1 MDHSDPQARPSQRNG
16 SIKSSPLAKRSKA
29 CVSCRARKVKC
40 DADVVGLPCSSCTS
54 RQCPETCV
62 LSLRKPRRRYL
73 KSRPTVSI
81 ARSRTYMRCRK
92 LDLATAKEKSGRSS
106 VSLTCE
112 PVPQPRTIEPASATS
127 VVSSYQS
134 RDHLSDS
141 RSRRTRRS
149 RSDIPYLNMIQDAVN
164 SAASGEQ
171 LGMNGRSP
179 SIPREEEHNDLD
191 SWFGNKPPG
200 LDDVDYDYLVKKRV
214 FELPA
219 QPHLDTLI
227 RTYFEY
233 LWPFAPIICRADFIQ
248 RYRAG
253 NCSLFLLYAI
263 LATTVPFAP
272 EDAISGL
279 GFQDRS
285 TAQTSFFTKSRLLY
299 DFHCERDL
307 LAMLQGSIVLSIII
321 LDYPTDKDFQ
331 HWFYN
336 SIRLFVKLDVPEICS
351 RQEDS
356 CKAQKLYRRIWWV
369 LYDRDVF
376 HSFVNTRNLRLLEIL
391 PYIKPVNKSDW
402 EEEDTSERHDLLEPI
417 SDRQKTSLVAHCE
430 LAQIFSTHPLN
441 TTSDI
446 AGQDPLTFM
455 LPLEEWRMSL
465 AERMGIRNQSYDGE
479 AYYPEVMA
487 RSYLFECILCRH
499 FRRRQEVKWGDW
511 AKQRLRSAIFELDAI
526 VGRVLASG
534 TIKKFPMGFRILQ
547 EGHDLPGMLI
557 ISSVATVPALL
568 ALHIEMALDLSETE
582 LARSMA
588 RVSINQTMLA
598 LGQMQHVP
606 AIKRG
611 LPAFES
617 VLAKKDLYQAT
628 GRSHAEK
635 ASPRIPVAGQHAPDD
650 GNHPSSVPQP
660 GVSSADPSLADY
672 PSFPEDFLGYDFLD
686 RWQLEQWEFIH
697 I

>member
-1 MDHSDPQARPSQRNG
+1 
-16 SIKSSPLAKRSKA
+16 
-29 CVSCRARKVKC
+29 
-40 DADVVGLPCSSCTS
+40 
-54 RQCPETCV
+54 
-62 LSLRKPRRRYL
+62 
-73 KSRPTVSI
+73 
-81 ARSRTYMRCRK
+81 
-92 LDLATAKEKSGRSS
+92 
-106 VSLTCE
+106 
-112 PVPQPRTIEPASATS
+112 
-127 VVSSYQS
+127 
-134 RDHLSDS
+134 
-141 RSRRTRRS
+141 
-149 RSDIPYLNMIQDAVN
+149 MIQDAVN

-171 LGMNGRSP
+171 LGMDGRSP
-179 SIPREEEHNDLD
+179 SISREEEHNGID

-200 LDDVDYDYLVKKRV
+200 LDEVDYEYLVKKRV

-219 QPHLDTLI
+219 QPHLDTLV
-227 RTYFEY
+227 RTYFEH
-233 LWPFAPIICRADFIQ
+233 LWPFAPIICRTDFIQ
-248 RYRAG
+248 RYRA
-253 NCSLFLLYAI
+253 
-263 LATTVPFAP
+263 ATTVPFAP
-272 EDAISGL
+272 EDSISGL

-285 TAQTSFFTKSRLLY
+285 VAQTSFFTKSRLLY

-351 RQEDS
+351 RQEDP

-376 HSFVNTRNLRLLEIL
+376 HSFVNTRNLRLLEVL
-391 PYIKPVNKSDW
+391 PYIKPIDQSDW
-402 EEEDTSERHDLLEPI
+402 DNEDTSERNDLLEPI
-417 SDRQKTSLVAHCE
+417 SDRQKASLVAHCE

-441 TTSDI
+441 TTSDV

-465 AERMGIRNQSYDGE
+465 ADRMGIRNQSYDGE
-479 AYYPEVMA
+479 ACYPEVMA

-499 FRRRQEVKWGDW
+499 FRRRQEAKWGDW

-526 VGRVLASG
+526 IDKVLASG
-534 TIKKFPMGFRILQ
+534 TIKKFPMGF
-547 EGHDLPGMLI
+547 
-557 ISSVATVPALL
+557 VATVPALL

-617 VLAKKDLYQAT
+617 VLAKKDLYQVT
-628 GRSHAEK
+628 GRSQAEK
-635 ASPRIPVAGQHAPDD
+635 ASPRIPTTGQHAPDD
-650 GNHPSSVPQP
+650 ATHPSSVPQR
-660 GVSSADPSLADY
+660 GVSSADSGLVDY

>member
-1 MDHSDPQARPSQRNG
+1 MDRSDAQNRSSQRNG
-16 SIKSSPLAKRSKA
+16 SVESSPLAKRSKA

-54 RQCPETCV
+54 RQCPESCV
-62 LSLRKPRRRYL
+62 LSLRKPRR
-73 KSRPTVSI
+73 
-81 ARSRTYMRCRK
+81 
-92 LDLATAKEKSGRSS
+92 
-106 VSLTCE
+106 
-112 PVPQPRTIEPASATS
+112 S

-134 RDHLSDS
+134 LNDS
-141 RSRRTRRS
+141 RDSRPRRTRRS
-149 RSDIPYLNMIQDAVN
+149 RSDLPYLNMIQDAVN
-164 SAASGEQ
+164 SATSGEEV
-171 LGMNGRSP
+171 GINRRSP
-179 SIPREEEHNDLD
+179 SISREEEHNNLD
-191 SWFGNKPPG
+191 TWFGNKPPG
-200 LDDVDYDYLVKKRV
+200 LDDNDYDYLVKKGV

-219 QPHLDTLI
+219 QPHLPFVLTLLLRDALI
-227 RTYFEY
+227 RAYFEY
-233 LWPFAPIICRADFIQ
+233 LWPFSPIICRTDFIQ

-285 TAQTSFFTKSRLLY
+285 AAQTSFFSKSKLLY

-307 LAMLQGSIVLSIII
+307 LAMFQGSIVLSIII

-336 SIRLFVKLDVPEICS
+336 SIRLLVKLDVPEICA

-356 CKAQKLYRRIWWV
+356 CKVQKLYRRIWWV
-369 LYDRDVF
+369 LYNRDVF
-376 HSFVNTRNLRLLEIL
+376 NSFVNTRNLRLLEVL
-391 PYIKPVNKSDW
+391 PYIKPIEQGDW
-402 EEEDTSERHDLLEPI
+402 DEEDTLEGHELLEPI
-417 SDRQKTSLVAHCE
+417 SERQKTSLVAHCE
-430 LAQIFSTHPLN
+430 LAQIFSAHPLN

-446 AGQDPLTFM
+446 GQDPLTFM
-455 LPLEEWRMSL
+455 LPVEEWRMSL
-465 AERMGIRNQSYDGE
+465 GERMGIRNQSYDGE
-479 AYYPEVMA
+479 AYYPEIMA
-487 RSYLFECILCRH
+487 RSYLYECILCRH
-499 FRRRQEVKWGDW
+499 LRKRQEVKWGGW
-511 AKQRLRSAIFELDAI
+511 AKQRLRSAIYELDAI

-534 TIKKFPMGFRILQ
+534 TIKKFPMGF
-547 EGHDLPGMLI
+547 
-557 ISSVATVPALL
+557 SVATVPALL

-582 LARSMA
+582 LTRSMA

-617 VLAKKDLYQAT
+617 VLAKKDLYHVT
-628 GRSHAEK
+628 GHSNAEK
-635 ASPRIPVAGQHAPDD
+635 ASPRIPASRHAPDD
-650 GNHPSSVPQP
+650 SAYPPSVPQP
-660 GVSSADPSLADY
+660 GVSSADSGLVDY

-686 RWQLEQWEFIH
+686 RWQLEQWEFVH
-697 I
+697 L

>member
-1 MDHSDPQARPSQRNG
+1 MNLSDPQTRASQRNG
-16 SIKSSPLAKRSKA
+16 PIESGPLAKRSKA

-40 DADVVGLPCSSCTS
+40 DADAVGLPCSSCTS

-62 LSLRKPRRRYL
+62 LSLRKPRRR
-73 KSRPTVSI
+73 
-81 ARSRTYMRCRK
+81 K
-92 LDLATAKEKSGRSS
+92 LDLTTAREKSGRSS
-106 VSLTCE
+106 VSLTPPACRPEHVSECE
-112 PVPQPRTIEPASATS
+112 PIPQPRAIEPTSATS

-134 RDHLSDS
+134 RGRSSDS
-141 RSRRTRRS
+141 RPRRTRRPP
-149 RSDIPYLNMIQDAVN
+149 SDLPYLNMIQDAVN

-179 SIPREEEHNDLD
+179 SVSREEEHSSLD
-191 SWFGNKPPG
+191 TWFGNKPPG
-200 LDDVDYDYLVKKRV
+200 LDDIDYDYLVKKGV

-233 LWPFAPIICRADFIQ
+233 LWPSAPVICRIDFIQ

-272 EDAISGL
+272 EDSISGL

-285 TAQTSFFTKSRLLY
+285 VAQKSFFSKSKLLY

-307 LAMLQGSIVLSIII
+307 LAMLQGSLILNIII

-336 SIRLFVKLDVPEICS
+336 SIRLFVKLDIPEMYVILQYSTDRESLLRSKYSCA
-351 RQEDS
+351 RQDDS

-369 LYDRDVF
+369 LYSRDVF
-376 HSFVNTRNLRLLEIL
+376 HSFVNTRNLRLLEVL
-391 PYIKPVNKSDW
+391 PYIKPITFGDW
-402 EEEDTSERHDLLEPI
+402 DDEDTSESHDLLEPI
-417 SDRQKTSLVAHCE
+417 SDGQKTSLVAHCE
-430 LAQIFSTHPLN
+430 LAQMFSGHPLN
-441 TTSDI
+441 TTSDV

-455 LPLEEWRMSL
+455 LPLEEWRVSL
-465 AERMGIRNQSYDGE
+465 AERMGIRNQSYGRE
-479 AYYPEVMA
+479 AYYPEIMA

-499 FRRRQEVKWGDW
+499 LLRRQEVKWGDW

-526 VGRVLASG
+526 VGRVLANG
-534 TIKKFPMGFRILQ
+534 TIKKFPMGF
-547 EGHDLPGMLI
+547 
-557 ISSVATVPALL
+557 SVATVPALL
-568 ALHIEMALDLSETE
+568 ALHIETALDLSETE

-617 VLAKKDLYQAT
+617 VLAKKDLYQVT

-635 ASPRIPVAGQHAPDD
+635 ASPRIPAAGQHAPYD
-650 GNHPSSVPQP
+650 GAHLSSVLQP
-660 GVSSADPSLADY
+660 GISSADSGLTDY

-686 RWQLEQWEFIH
+686 RWQLEQWEFIN